1 MIAASAFLR
10 KQISPKD
17 MLDGVRE
24 TSGRHCMA
32 ACSLHPDWVNAKTYL
47 SWAQEGI
54 QLGTNFGR
62 NAAVS
67 FAKQAVCRVID
78 QLIIHR
84 HLRPV
89 FPSNYPTKIK
99 TLQEAGLRIL
109 PIVYDFVIDVR
120 NLQEHN
126 YRQVNREDAEH
137 SVQIAQLFL
146 ETMKEEPAI
155 VAFGKDLFS
164 IFPDYPKDIIELG
177 RGSFSPSCFPVEPF
191 VFIDIFE
198 EPLTIKLLI
207 SKDGEILTTS
217 LKEFTRE
224 QIINLWNLINRG
236 VVFSEGP
243 SFAIAG
249 QSKFSTSFRT
259 SGASRG
265 TELCT
270 MTRDNLAKFKELF
283 DL

>member
-1 MIAASAFLR
+1 MIMASAFLR
-10 KQISPKD
+10 KQISPED

-24 TSGRHCMA
+24 TSGNHWMA

-54 QLGTNFGR
+54 QLGTNFGL
-62 NAAVS
+62 NAAIS
-67 FAKQAVCRVID
+67 FAKQAVCSVID
-78 QLIIHR
+78 QFIIHR

-99 TLQEAGLRIL
+99 ILQETGLCIL

-126 YRQVNREDAEH
+126 YRQVNREAAEH
-137 SVQIAQLFL
+137 SIQIAQLFL

-164 IFPDYPKDIIELG
+164 VFPDGPRDITELG
-177 RGSFSPSCFPVEPF
+177 KGHFSPSCFPVEPF

-198 EPLTIKLLI
+198 EPLMIKLLL
-207 SKDGEILTTS
+207 SKDGEMLTTS
-217 LKEFTRE
+217 LEEFTRE
-224 QIINLWNLINRG
+224 QIINLWNLISHG
-236 VVFSEGP
+236 VVFSERP
-243 SFAIAG
+243 SFAIG
-249 QSKFSTSFRT
+249 RPREFFSYGT
-259 SGASRG
+259 SGAKRG
-265 TELCT
+265 TAHCT
-270 MTRDNLAKFKELF
+270 ITLDNLAKFKALLEL
-283 DL
+283 